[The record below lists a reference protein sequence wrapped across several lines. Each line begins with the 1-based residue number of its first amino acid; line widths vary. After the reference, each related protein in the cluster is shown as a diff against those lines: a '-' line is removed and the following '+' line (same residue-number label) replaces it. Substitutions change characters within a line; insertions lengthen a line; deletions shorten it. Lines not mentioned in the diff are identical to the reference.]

1 MLQYMSSATVDIL
14 RVNILYENSLSTKK
28 KVAFLFMNHKTS
40 NGNIYFFKKVDI
52 N

>member
-28 KVAFLFMNHKTS
+28 VAFLFMNHKTS

-52 N
+52 S